1 MFLVAVVF
9 VIVALVRVVHVAR
22 LVAVM
27 LMAGLVAVM
36 FVIVA
41 LVNVVMGLD
50 SDMAVSS

>member
-1 MFLVAVVF
+1 MFLVAVVL
-9 VIVALVRVVHVAR
+9 VIVALMRVVHVAR

-27 LMAGLVAVM
+27 LMR
-36 FVIVA
+36 VA